1 MKRILSA
8 LVVVVL
14 LAAMFTVAGC
24 SIGNDNVLYVYNWG
38 EYMSLGEEGAI
49 DVNEEF
55 YKETGIKVVYTTYP
69 DNESMYAKISSGS
82 ANYDVIIP
90 SDYMIAKMIKED
102 MLAEINFDNIP
113 NYKNIDSIHKSLAYD
128 PENKYSVPY
137 TWGTV
142 GIFYNTKK
150 VAEADV
156 KSMGWDILWSDK
168 YAGQIL
174 MFSNQRD
181 AFGVAELKLGYSLNT
196 VNENEIKAA
205 AEELKK
211 QKPVVQAYVM
221 DQIFSKMGS
230 GEAAIAP
237 YYAGDGVR
245 IMEDNPDVAFYIP
258 PTGTNKFVDAMCILK
273 TSKHKDWAEKY
284 IDFLC
289 RDDIGLAN
297 IEYVGYS
304 TPLTTVYDQ
313 LDEDM
318 KNDPQYYPGND
329 ILDKSEFYLNLPD
342 DTNDLMSDLWIQ
354 IRTEG

>member
-8 LVVVVL
+8 LIAVAV
-14 LAAMFTVAGC
+14 LAAALLTLSGCAG
-24 SIGNDNVLYVYNWG
+24 SGNVLYVYNWG
-38 EYMSLGEEGAI
+38 EYMSIGEDDTL

-55 YKETGIKVVYTTYP
+55 YKETGIKVKYTTYP
-69 DNESMYAKISSGS
+69 DNESMYAKIASGS

-102 MLAEINFDNIP
+102 MLAELNFDNIP
-113 NYKNIDSIHKSLAYD
+113 NFQYIDQQHKNPEYD
-128 PENKYSVPY
+128 PENKFSVPY

-142 GIFYNTKK
+142 GIFYNTKQ
-150 VAEADV
+150 VDEADV
-156 KSMGWDILWSDK
+156 KSMGWDILWSEK
-168 YAGQIL
+168 YAGKIL

-196 VNENEIKAA
+196 TDENEIKAA

-211 QKPVVQAYVM
+211 QKPVVQAWVM

-230 GEAAIAP
+230 GEAAIGP

-258 PTGTNKFVDAMCILK
+258 PTGTNKFVDAMCVLK
-273 TSKHKDWAEKY
+273 TSKHKDWAEQY
-284 IDFLC
+284 INFLC
-289 RDDIGLAN
+289 REDIGKAN
-297 IEYVGYS
+297 IEYIGYS
-304 TPLTTVYDQ
+304 TPLTNVYDL
-313 LDEDM
+313 LDEEI

-342 DTNDLMSDLWIQ
+342 ETNDLMSDLWVD
-354 IRTEG
+354 IRTN